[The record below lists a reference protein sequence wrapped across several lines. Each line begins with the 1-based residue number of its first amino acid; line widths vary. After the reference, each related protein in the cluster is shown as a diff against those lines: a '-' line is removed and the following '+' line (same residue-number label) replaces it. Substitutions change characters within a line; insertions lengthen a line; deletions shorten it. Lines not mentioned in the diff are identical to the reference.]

1 MAKTNNLT
9 DFLTGLADK
18 LRAKLGGTAL
28 INPQSFESKIDEVY
42 QKGYDSAPQGVDTS
56 DATAAA
62 DDVQNGKTFY
72 AGGVKKTGSLNVTAG
87 LIDSAVTVVDE
98 PRNNRIYAQNAG
110 ISQKAIYNKNT
121 KTKLLI
127 PYEKAISAIGLTA
140 DKIVSGN
147 TILGVA
153 GTAQTGVDTSDATA
167 TAADVLQGKIFY
179 GADGEG
185 KKGTMPQKTS
195 VNGLY
200 DVYIQGQIPRVA
212 FKITENGYVT
222 SNSSTVVLAANL
234 FNGISLTAD
243 KILKGKKVLYLDGTA
258 TSDATATAADILS
271 GKTAYVNGVKLTG
284 TAATGVDVSDTTA
297 TAADVVSS
305 KVFYRADGTKQTG
318 EVYVMDRLA
327 GRITND
333 GGTISG
339 GSVTD
344 DSNGTIGFYSD
355 PYGFPLYLK
364 GTGGFSVDAPY
375 SVVAQAIGLTGDKIV
390 SGNTILGVNGTA
402 TTGVD
407 TSDAT
412 ATAADILSG
421 KTAYVN
427 GVKLTGTAPQV
438 ECGSFT
444 PTATTDVEG
453 YTINVNKQPQQLI
466 IYLNPTNETYQS
478 YRLIYILD
486 WNVNK
491 GFITYSSTTKKVTLS
506 DLAVYSNGVVTLSDV
521 DGVRDTRYFY
531 KDCEYH
537 YIIKY

>member
-18 LRAKLGGTAL
+18 FRSKLGGTAL
-28 INPQSFESKIDEVY
+28 INPQNFESKIDEVY

-153 GTAQTGVDTSDATA
+153 GTAQTGVD
-167 TAADVLQGKIFY
+167 
-179 GADGEG
+179 
-185 KKGTMPQKTS
+185 
-195 VNGLY
+195 
-200 DVYIQGQIPRVA
+200 
-212 FKITENGYVT
+212 
-222 SNSSTVVLAANL
+222 
-234 FNGISLTAD
+234 
-243 KILKGKKVLYLDGTA
+243 
-258 TSDATATAADILS
+258 
-271 GKTAYVNGVKLTG
+271 
-284 TAATGVDVSDTTA
+284 VSDTTA

-305 KVFYRADGTKQTG
+305 KVFYGADGTKQTG
-318 EVYVMDRLA
+318 EVYAMDSLA
-327 GRITND
+327 GQITNN

-344 DSNGTIGFYSD
+344 GNGAIGFYSD

-364 GTGGFSVDAPY
+364 GTGGFSVEAPY

-390 SGNTILGVNGTA
+390 SGETVLGVDGRAVLGARNFETGTVDVSA
-402 TTGVD
+402 TANTFTVD
-407 TSDAT
+407 TLSFAPRGFVVFCLTRNTSTGGPSYVGYAALINNDFEVKNWSNSAVSWLDYQLTDNGFTLNSDT
-412 ATAADILSG
+412 KSCFG
-421 KTAYVN
+421 KN
-427 GVKLTGTAPQV
+427 
-438 ECGSFT
+438 S
-444 PTATTDVEG
+444 
-453 YTINVNKQPQQLI
+453 
-466 IYLNPTNETYQS
+466 IYK
-478 YRLIYILD
+478 
-486 WNVNK
+486 W
-491 GFITYSSTTKKVTLS
+491 
-506 DLAVYSNGVVTLSDV
+506 LAWG
-521 DGVRDTRYFY
+521 
-531 KDCEYH
+531 
-537 YIIKY
+537 

>member
-18 LRAKLGGTAL
+18 FRSKLGGTAL

-98 PRNNRIYAQNAG
+98 PRNNLIYAQNAG

-127 PYEKAISAIGLTA
+127 PYEKTISAIGLTA

-167 TAADVLQGKIFY
+167 K
-179 GADGEG
+179 
-185 KKGTMPQKTS
+185 
-195 VNGLY
+195 
-200 DVYIQGQIPRVA
+200 
-212 FKITENGYVT
+212 
-222 SNSSTVVLAANL
+222 
-234 FNGISLTAD
+234 
-243 KILKGKKVLYLDGTA
+243 A
-258 TSDATATAADILS
+258 TDILS

-284 TAATGVDVSDTTA
+284 TAVTGVDVSDTTA
-297 TAADVVSS
+297 TAGDVVMG
-305 KVFYRADGTKQTG
+305 KEFYGADGTKQTG
-318 EVYVMDRLA
+318 EVSVMDRLA
-327 GRITND
+327 GRITNY

-339 GSVTD
+339 GSVT

-364 GTGGFSVDAPY
+364 DTGGFGVEAPY
-375 SVVAQAIGLTGDKIV
+375 SVVAQAIGLTETKLLRAKQSWALMGEPFWAQE
-390 SGNTILGVNGTA
+390 ILKQVLLLLPPTQKHLPL
-402 TTGVD
+402 
-407 TSDAT
+407 
-412 ATAADILSG
+412 IL
-421 KTAYVN
+421 
-427 GVKLTGTAPQV
+427 
-438 ECGSFT
+438 
-444 PTATTDVEG
+444 
-453 YTINVNKQPQQLI
+453 
-466 IYLNPTNETYQS
+466 
-478 YRLIYILD
+478 
-486 WNVNK
+486 
-491 GFITYSSTTKKVTLS
+491 
-506 DLAVYSNGVVTLSDV
+506 
-521 DGVRDTRYFY
+521 
-531 KDCEYH
+531 
-537 YIIKY
+537 

>member
-1 MAKTNNLT
+1 MAKTDNLA
-9 DFLTGLADK
+9 DFLKGLADK
-18 LRAKLGGTAL
+18 FRSKLGGTAL

-42 QKGYDSAPQGVDTS
+42 QKGYDDAPKGTDVSDT
-56 DATAAA
+56 
-62 DDVQNGKTFY
+62 
-72 AGGVKKTGSLNVTAG
+72 
-87 LIDSAVTVVDE
+87 
-98 PRNNRIYAQNAG
+98 
-110 ISQKAIYNKNT
+110 
-121 KTKLLI
+121 
-127 PYEKAISAIGLTA
+127 
-140 DKIVSGN
+140 
-147 TILGVA
+147 
-153 GTAQTGVDTSDATA
+153 TA

-179 GADGEG
+179 GADGVSQ
-185 KKGTMPQKTS
+185 KGTIVEQSSLLMNYS
-195 VNGLY
+195 SR
-200 DVYIQGQIPRVA
+200 IPWQRPLVE
-212 FKITENGYVT
+212 FKPAENGYIT
-222 SNSSTVVLAANL
+222 TDSSLRVLETNL
-234 FNGISLTAD
+234 ANGIELTAD

-284 TAATGVDVSDTTA
+284 TAQTGVDVSDTTA
-297 TAADVVSS
+297 TAADVVSG
-305 KVFYRADGTKQTG
+305 KVFYGADGTKQTG

-327 GRITND
+327 GRITNY

-344 DSNGTIGFYSD
+344 RNGTIGFYSD

-364 GTGGFSVDAPY
+364 DTGGFSVEAPY

-390 SGNTILGVNGTA
+390 SGNTILGVQGTA
-402 TTGVD
+402 ATGVD

-444 PTATTDVEG
+444 PTATTGVEG

-531 KDCEYH
+531 KGCEYH

>member
-1 MAKTNNLT
+1 MAKTDNLT

-18 LRAKLGGTAL
+18 FRSKLGGTAL
-28 INPQSFESKIDEVY
+28 INPQNFESKIDEVY

-72 AGGVKKTGSLNVTAG
+72 AGGVKKTGSLDVTAG

-179 GADGEG
+179 GADG
-185 KKGTMPQKTS
+185 
-195 VNGLY
+195 
-200 DVYIQGQIPRVA
+200 
-212 FKITENGYVT
+212 
-222 SNSSTVVLAANL
+222 
-234 FNGISLTAD
+234 
-243 KILKGKKVLYLDGTA
+243 
-258 TSDATATAADILS
+258 
-271 GKTAYVNGVKLTG
+271 
-284 TAATGVDVSDTTA
+284 
-297 TAADVVSS
+297 
-305 KVFYRADGTKQTG
+305 TKQTG

-344 DSNGTIGFYSD
+344 DSNGTIGFYGD

-390 SGNTILGVNGTA
+390 SGNTVLGVAGTA
-402 TTGVD
+402 ATGGGSETGLFNVQQG
-407 TSDAT
+407 AT
-412 ATAADILSG
+412 ALQDIVITISNPMQIMPKRLLLMMITDGFYNTEKTTLRRFVAGLVDFETNAATLVGLGLNLGVFTITASDFATVSGNTITFSDPTDGDLYFLAD
-421 KTAYVN
+421 KT
-427 GVKLTGTAPQV
+427 
-438 ECGSFT
+438 
-444 PTATTDVEG
+444 
-453 YTINVNKQPQQLI
+453 
-466 IYLNPTNETYQS
+466 
-478 YRLIYILD
+478 
-486 WNVNK
+486 
-491 GFITYSSTTKKVTLS
+491 
-506 DLAVYSNGVVTLSDV
+506 
-521 DGVRDTRYFY
+521 YFY
-531 KDCEYH
+531 SVEY
-537 YIIKY
+537 